1 MVGPWGYTLAQ
12 SFSCLQPHAKTS
24 HKFFSNSQI
33 LKYFLKISPIKP
45 QF

>member
-33 LKYFLKISPIKP
+33 LKFSNIFSKFL
-45 QF
+45 Q